1 MDIKTL
7 LHGAYDLHVHA
18 APDVAAR
25 KQDAVDLGHAAASM
39 EMAAIGLKDHT
50 FSTAGRAYVL
60 NRMFPKGPIFLGCMA
75 LNPPVGGLNPSAVE
89 TFLRQG
95 GKILYMP
102 TYGARN
108 HIRRWG
114 AGKPPTNFPLPDG
127 FEGISL
133 LDASGDLVAECD
145 PILELLAQY
154 DAVLATGHLS
164 PEESMAVL
172 TRARETGVRRL
183 LVTHASEEVTGM
195 PMDLQKQAV
204 EMGAMVEHCF
214 FGVTDACPGTLT
226 LEEIRDQ
233 ILDLGAEHVILT
245 SDLGQVS
252 NPAPVEGFGLYLEK
266 LAAVGIPEQAI
277 RRMIHD
283 NPEKLVGPV

>member
-1 MDIKTL
+1 MDIRTL
-7 LHGAYDLHVHA
+7 LHGACDLHVHA
-18 APDVAAR
+18 APDVVRR
-25 KQDAVDLGHAAASM
+25 KQDAVDLGRAAASM
-39 EMAAIGLKDHT
+39 GMAAVGLKDHT
-50 FSTAGRAYVL
+50 FSTAGRAHVL
-60 NRMFPKGPIFLGCMA
+60 NRMFPQGPNFLGCMA
-75 LNPPVGGLNPSAVE
+75 LNPPVGGLNPWAVE
-89 TFLRQG
+89 SFLREG

-114 AGKPPTNFPLPDG
+114 AGKPPTNFPLPRG

-133 LDASGDLVAECD
+133 LNASGNLVAECD
-145 PILELLAQY
+145 PILEMVAQY
-154 DAVLATGHLS
+154 DAVLATGHIA

-172 TRARETGVRRL
+172 IRARRLGVRRL
-183 LVTHASEEVTGM
+183 LVTHASEEVTDM

-204 EMGAMVEHCF
+204 DMGAMVEHCF
-214 FGVTDACPGTLT
+214 FGVTDACPGDLS

-233 ILDLGAEHVILT
+233 ILELGAKHVILT

-252 NPAPVEGFGLYLEK
+252 NPAPVAGFGFYLEK
-266 LAAVGIPEQAI
+266 LAAVGVPEQAI

-283 NPEKLVGPV
+283 NPEKLVGPA